1 MIIVTNNPDVKEKY
15 EGIRQIEFVEGG
27 YKDVLIRV
35 RDLIFEGHE
44 LLTHPL
50 MGSVKPN
57 ETPYRSIAVS
67 RHAGKMD
74 NDNAIM
80 IAECMQTFEKFAAMG
95 RRDRGRN
102 TPEWLLEDFRYIDL
116 TLISSAVDYH

>member
-1 MIIVTNNPDVKEKY
+1 MIIVTNNPDVKAKY
-15 EGIRQIEFVEGG
+15 ENERVVEFVEGG

-57 ETPYRSIAVS
+57 ETPYRSIAVAK
-67 RHAGKMD
+67 HAGKLN
-74 NDNAIM
+74 NDNVIM
-80 IAECMQTFEKFAAMG
+80 IADCITTYDKFAANA
-95 RRDRGRN
+95 RFDRGRHA
-102 TPEWLLEDFRYIDL
+102 PEWLLEDFRYIDL